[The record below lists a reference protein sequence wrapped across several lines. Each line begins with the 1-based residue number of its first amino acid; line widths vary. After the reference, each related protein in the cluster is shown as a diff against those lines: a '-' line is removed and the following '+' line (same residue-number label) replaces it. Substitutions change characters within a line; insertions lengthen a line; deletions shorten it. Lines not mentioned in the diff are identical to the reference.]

1 MCDRHTF
8 MTHAIDLSRK
18 HMLGGEGGPFGAVIV
33 RDGKVIAEG
42 WNQVTS
48 LNDPTAHA
56 EVQAIRT
63 ACAELGSFDL
73 SGCEIYASCEPC
85 PMCLSAIYWARIGK
99 LYYGATAADAAGGGF
114 DDAFIYEQF
123 ALPPE
128 KRSVKT
134 ERLEGEAAAR
144 VFDEWSRKADKVP
157 Y

>member
-1 MCDRHTF
+1 MCDRHAF
-8 MTHAIDLSRK
+8 MTRAIDLSRE
-18 HMLGGEGGPFGAVIV
+18 HMLGGKGGPFGAVV
-33 RDGKVIAEG
+33 VKGGEVIAEG

-56 EVQAIRT
+56 EVQAIRA
-63 ACAELGSFDL
+63 ACEKLGTFDL

-85 PMCLSAIYWARIGK
+85 PMCLSAIYWARIGT

-123 ALPPE
+123 ALSPE
-128 KRSVKT
+128 NRSVKT
-134 ERLEGEAAAR
+134 ERLEGKAAAR
-144 VFDEWSRKADKVP
+144 VFDEWNRKEDKVP